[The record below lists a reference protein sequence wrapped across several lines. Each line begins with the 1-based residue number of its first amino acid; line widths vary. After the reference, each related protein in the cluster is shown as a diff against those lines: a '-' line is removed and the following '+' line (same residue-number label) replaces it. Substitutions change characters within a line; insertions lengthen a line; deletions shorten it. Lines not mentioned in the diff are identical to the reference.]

1 MAEIVLVVR
10 GILSLQVQSKVL
22 GVSLCWVFLF
32 WWFGVFL
39 ALLKSC
45 SIV

>member
-1 MAEIVLVVR
+1 MAEIVLVVH

-22 GVSLCWVFLF
+22 GVGLCGFFCFGGLGFFL
-32 WWFGVFL
+32 V
-39 ALLKSC
+39 LLKSS